1 MSELNDLIGQY
12 QLSLTHLQT
21 KCDDDLFLD
30 LSEQISS
37 FEDTAPYFELTQP
50 EINEI
55 IVDCRTE
62 RSRKLRMLWNWKT
75 KHGSEATYL
84 AIVNIFLRLKDRYLA
99 EFVLRYC
106 KGQFK
111 SHFQEHSELSRHV
124 SLIPRSQCPISKRQS
139 GTVASNSRLSFAL
152 RAWRFG
158 VETNIM

>member
-21 KCDDDLFLD
+21 KCDDDLFLN

-75 KHGSEATYL
+75 KHGSKATYL
-84 AIVNIFLRLKDRYLA
+84 AIVNIFLRLKD
-99 EFVLRYC
+99 
-106 KGQFK
+106 
-111 SHFQEHSELSRHV
+111 
-124 SLIPRSQCPISKRQS
+124 
-139 GTVASNSRLSFAL
+139 
-152 RAWRFG
+152 
-158 VETNIM
+158 